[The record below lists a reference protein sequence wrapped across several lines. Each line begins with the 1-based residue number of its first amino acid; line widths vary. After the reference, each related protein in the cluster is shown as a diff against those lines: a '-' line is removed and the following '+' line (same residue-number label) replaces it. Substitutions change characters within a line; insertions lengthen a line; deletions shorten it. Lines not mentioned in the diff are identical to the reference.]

1 MVIFKMLIAY
11 DPEILLGSTFKKLLK
26 EPYSLLFAETV
37 YNSISR
43 RIDTLWYIHVKEK
56 CCLPYQ

>member
-1 MVIFKMLIAY
+1 MLIAY

-37 YNSISR
+37 
-43 RIDTLWYIHVKEK
+43 
-56 CCLPYQ
+56 